1 MATASSSALKG
12 TAARS
17 TSRMAA
23 LRATAENNGVRYG
36 IYTGIGL
43 IIYMVIAA
51 VTGFLGNIEA
61 SALNGAFI
69 VLGVVL
75 SIRHLRLTK
84 GARMGYL
91 EGYGT
96 GIVTALIA
104 SVMLG
109 IAFWILGGISH
120 QTISQIRTRDLF
132 GADLGVLIS
141 GLGIILMG
149 AMTGVITA
157 LIAMQYYRS
166 DDEEQTLAEMSKD

>member
-12 TAARS
+12 SAARS
-17 TSRMAA
+17 ARRMAA

-36 IYTGIGL
+36 IYTGVVL
-43 IIYMVIAA
+43 IVYLVIAA

-61 SALNGAFI
+61 SALNGAII
-69 VLGVVL
+69 VTGVVL
-75 SIRHLRLTK
+75 SIRHLRMTK
-84 GARMGYL
+84 GAHMGYL

-96 GIVTALIA
+96 GIVTALVA

-109 IAFWILGGISH
+109 AAFWVLGGVSH
-120 QTISQIRTRDLF
+120 QAIAQIRTRDLF

-149 AMTGVITA
+149 AMTGVITS

-166 DDEEQTLAEMSKD
+166 DDEEQTVAERNKD